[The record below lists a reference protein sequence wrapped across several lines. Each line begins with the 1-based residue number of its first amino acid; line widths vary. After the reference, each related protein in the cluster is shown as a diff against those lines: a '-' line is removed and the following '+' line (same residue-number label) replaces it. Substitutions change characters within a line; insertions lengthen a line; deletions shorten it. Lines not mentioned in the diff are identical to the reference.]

1 MRAREI
7 ARKDTEQLLNRT
19 EKKQPKRQFVPLKE
33 VKPGQ
38 EVVIAELDQHA
49 VVLSRPDKN
58 GMVEVRAGILKTKV
72 PLTGLC
78 APDKMDKRTQKQEPP
93 RTRTR
98 VELNH
103 DRKSSMELNLLG
115 YTVEEALAEVDR
127 FLDHAMLSNQKTVY
141 IIHGN
146 GTGALRNAIQ
156 KHLRT
161 HRGVK
166 SFRLGRYGE
175 GESGVTVVELK

>member
-78 APDKMDKRTQKQEPP
+78 APIRWISAP
-93 RTRTR
+93 
-98 VELNH
+98 
-103 DRKSSMELNLLG
+103 KS
-115 YTVEEALAEVDR
+115 
-127 FLDHAMLSNQKTVY
+127 
-141 IIHGN
+141 
-146 GTGALRNAIQ
+146 RNRRAPAP
-156 KHLRT
+156 T
-161 HRGVK
+161 W
-166 SFRLGRYGE
+166 S
-175 GESGVTVVELK
+175 